1 MKNIFVVIVCLL
13 LGLKS
18 NIHAQNTA
26 LDAWKGIW
34 KGKLEIFTGEGKKQE
49 IPMELHILPTDSA
62 HKFTFKIIY
71 DKSPRDYTLVVKD
84 ATKGIY
90 TLDENNGIKMDMVL
104 LNNSFVSCFEVMDNI
119 LISSYRLENNQ
130 IISEIFSCSKKQALK
145 TGNMPEKDIP
155 EVISYPPK
163 VLQRAILRNTK
174 VEDDFLKQEK
184 VKGKKEK
191 RKKR

>member
-1 MKNIFVVIVCLL
+1 MRNIFVVIVYLL
-13 LGLKS
+13 LGLNS

-34 KGKLEIFTGEGKKQE
+34 RGKLEIFTGEGKKQE
-49 IPMELHILPTDSA
+49 IPMELHILPTDSI
-62 HKFTFKIIY
+62 HKLTFKIIY

-84 ATKGIY
+84 ASKGLY
-90 TLDENNGIKMDMVL
+90 FVDENNGIKMDMVL
-104 LNNSFVSCFEVMDNI
+104 LNNTFVSCFEVMDNL

-130 IISEIFSCSKKQALK
+130 IVSEIFSCSKKQALK

-163 VLQRAILRNTK
+163 VLQRAVLKKSKT
-174 VEDDFLKQEK
+174 DDVLKQEK
-184 VKGKKEK
+184 GRKEK
-191 RKKR
+191 RKKK

>member
-1 MKNIFVVIVCLL
+1 MKNIFVAFVYLL
-13 LGLKS
+13 LGLNS

-26 LDAWKGIW
+26 LEAWKGVW

-62 HKFTFKIIY
+62 HKYTFKIVY
-71 DKSPRDYTLVVKD
+71 DKSPRDYTLVTKD
-84 ATKGIY
+84 ASKGLY
-90 TLDENNGIKMDMVL
+90 TLDENNGIKMDMIL
-104 LNNSFVSCFEVMDNI
+104 LNNNFVSCFEVMDNI
-119 LISSYRLENNQ
+119 LISSYRLENQQ

-174 VEDDFLKQEK
+174 VEDGLLKQEK
-184 VKGKKEK
+184 GKKERRK
-191 RKKR
+191 RK

>member
-1 MKNIFVVIVCLL
+1 MKNIFVAFVCLL
-13 LGLKS
+13 LGLNS

-26 LDAWKGIW
+26 LEAWKGVW

-49 IPMELHILPTDSA
+49 IPMELHILPADSA
-62 HKFTFKIIY
+62 HKYTFKIVY
-71 DKSPRDYTLVVKD
+71 DKSPRDYTLVIKD
-84 ATKGIY
+84 ASKGLY
-90 TLDENNGIKMDMVL
+90 TLDENNGIKMDMIL

-130 IISEIFSCSKKQALK
+130 ITSEIFSCSKKQALK

-174 VEDDFLKQEK
+174 VEDGLLKQEK
-184 VKGKKEK
+184 GKKERRK
-191 RKKR
+191 RK